1 MYTLPIKKWSND
13 LLDIKTKDSWRTRIL
28 QMGWGGDCTR
38 SRGQGGKMFMPCRIL
53 FLRSRIQPR
62 PLVLGSWSLNHW
74 TTRQVPYHD
83 FLYRCLSAA
92 SVCWGLNLGISVS
105 FSSVSWYPLA
115 QDLLDFSCSASA
127 AWTNG
132 LAGVRVICVLML
144 RFRQRRDVRTRVLGW
159 KELGALEGPK
169 EDQGAAGME
178 GEGRELIHSERWARP
193 DLTGLFLPY

>member
-1 MYTLPIKKWSND
+1 MCCMLSCFSRVRLFVTPWTVALRLLCPWDSPGKNTGGGCHALLHNIHIRVHIYECIHSLRCPLLVMYTLPIKKWSND

-92 SVCWGLNLGISVS
+92 SVC
-105 FSSVSWYPLA
+105 
-115 QDLLDFSCSASA
+115 
-127 AWTNG
+127 
-132 LAGVRVICVLML
+132 
-144 RFRQRRDVRTRVLGW
+144 
-159 KELGALEGPK
+159 
-169 EDQGAAGME
+169 
-178 GEGRELIHSERWARP
+178 
-193 DLTGLFLPY
+193 